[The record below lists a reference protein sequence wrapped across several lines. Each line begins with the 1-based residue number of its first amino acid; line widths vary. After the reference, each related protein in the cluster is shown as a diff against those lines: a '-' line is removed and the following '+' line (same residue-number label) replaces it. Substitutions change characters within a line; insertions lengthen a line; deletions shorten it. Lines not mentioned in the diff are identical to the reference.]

1 MQILLKSMRH
11 KYIRQQIL
19 IGMILTVTHT
29 TIEQHQHQSRVVI
42 QNDLSD
48 ISNYQNVIIAHPI
61 WWGIPPRLIATLI
74 DTLDLNGKKV
84 ATCATSGGTGYF
96 RS

>member
-1 MQILLKSMRH
+1 
-11 KYIRQQIL
+11 
-19 IGMILTVTHT
+19 MILTVTHT